1 MTLNKKIF
9 VTLTASIGVPS
20 FVRKV
25 VWQALYE
32 KILLITALLY
42 DYGNNTEF

>member
-9 VTLTASIGVPS
+9 VTLTANIGVPY

-25 VWQALYE
+25 VGQALYE
-32 KILLITALLY
+32 KILLITNILL
-42 DYGNNTEF
+42 

>member
-9 VTLTASIGVPS
+9 VTLTANIGVPS

-25 VWQALYE
+25 VGQALYE
-32 KILLITALLY
+32 KIFV
-42 DYGNNTEF
+42 NNQYII